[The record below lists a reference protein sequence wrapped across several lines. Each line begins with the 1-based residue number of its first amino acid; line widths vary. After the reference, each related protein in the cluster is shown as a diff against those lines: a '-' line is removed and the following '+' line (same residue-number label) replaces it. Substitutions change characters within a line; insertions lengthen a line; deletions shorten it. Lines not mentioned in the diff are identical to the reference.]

1 MWTHS
6 LTNMRN
12 LALLNS
18 PSSTD
23 NLRPALQN
31 ENFIRYN
38 AQVIV
43 VPDVDELRDVLKIE
57 GFQNV
62 ENDAVLLLNS
72 RRLDFADPKIVA
84 DIIRKRFVERNV
96 QSPFDG
102 LSDDEIFANIKSR
115 HIQSFA
121 ELDNYAEYLSKSLYP
136 STLKPV
142 EDKTKDAQIDA
153 IDKA

>member
-1 MWTHS
+1 MK
-6 LTNMRN
+6 NV
-12 LALLNS
+12 ALLKS
-18 PSSTD
+18 PSTTD

-31 ENFIRYN
+31 ENFLRFN
-38 AQVIV
+38 AHVIV

-72 RRLDFADPKIVA
+72 RRLDFADPKVVA
-84 DIIRKRFVERNV
+84 DIIRNRFAERNV

-102 LSDDEIFANIKSR
+102 LTDEEIFANIKSR
-115 HIQSFA
+115 HVQSFA

-136 STLKPV
+136 STLKPI
-142 EDKTKDAQIDA
+142 EEKTKDVQSEA
-153 IDKA
+153 IDNA

>member
-1 MWTHS
+1 
-6 LTNMRN
+6 MRN
-12 LALLNS
+12 VALLKS
-18 PSSTD
+18 PSTTD
-23 NLRPALQN
+23 KLRPALQN
-31 ENFIRYN
+31 ENFIRFN

-62 ENDAVLLLNS
+62 ENDTVLLLNS
-72 RRLDFADPKIVA
+72 RRLDFADPKVVA
-84 DIIRKRFVERNV
+84 DIIRHRFAERNV

-102 LSDDEIFANIKSR
+102 LTDDEIFANIKSR

-136 STLKPV
+136 STLKPI
-142 EDKTKDAQIDA
+142 EEKTKDVQSEA
-153 IDKA
+153 IENA